1 MKENSEYLV
10 SSHSSQ
16 ALSLYYCGW
25 ENCRPG
31 HFFGPAIR
39 SHYLF
44 HFILSG
50 RGSYT
55 VKEHTYR
62 LSAGQGFLICPGE
75 STYYEA
81 DKEQPWSYCWFS
93 FDGYEAQMILENCG
107 LSFHQ
112 LIYEDRSEGK
122 LKEAIFEMIESFEG
136 SQNNEYAILSRL
148 YSVFSSMKLGAG
160 DFSESSHQSYIEKAL
175 DFISNNFSY
184 DIKIQDIAKHIG
196 IDRTY
201 LYKIFIEARQCSPQ
215 QYLIQFRLSMAATLL
230 ENTSMNITE
239 IAYSCGFKDAPAFYK
254 HFKKHYSLTPVQYR
268 ESCAKLPLSEEM
280 NPHSSIPTI
289 E

>member
-1 MKENSEYLV
+1 MKKNSEYLV

-25 ENCRPG
+25 ENCRSG

-50 RGSYT
+50 QGSYT
-55 VKEHTYR
+55 VKQNTYR
-62 LSAGQGFLICPGE
+62 LHAGQGFLICPGE

-81 DKEQPWSYCWFS
+81 DKDIPWSYCWFS
-93 FDGYEAQMILENCG
+93 FDGYEAKMVLESCG
-107 LSFHQ
+107 LSSHQ
-112 LIYEDRSEGK
+112 LIFDDHSDGK
-122 LKEAIFEMIESFEG
+122 LKEAVFAMIESFEE
-136 SQNNEYAILSRL
+136 SQTNEYAILSRL
-148 YSVFSSMKLGAG
+148 YSVFACMKL
-160 DFSESSHQSYIEKAL
+160 SSPASQEASNQSYIDKAL
-175 DFISNNFSY
+175 TFISNNFSY

-201 LYKIFIEARQCSPQ
+201 LYKIFMESQHCSPQ
-215 QYLIQFRLSMAATLL
+215 QYLIRFRLDMASSLL
-230 ENTSMNITE
+230 ENTAMNITE

-268 ESCAKLPLSEEM
+268 ESLSKLPFAEEI
-280 NPHSSIPTI
+280 NHSKIPVI
-289 E
+289 D